1 MAKSGMVE
9 RNNKRARLIKGQ
21 AVKRAQLKTIAN
33 DRDLPLEDR
42 FGAVLKLAE
51 LPRNSSKVRFRN
63 RCLLTG
69 RPRGYYRKFK
79 ISRIC
84 LRQLAN
90 FGQLPGVTKASW

>member
-1 MAKSGMVE
+1 MAKTGMIE
-9 RNNKRARLIKGQ
+9 RNNKRGRMIKSQ
-21 AVKRAQLKTIAN
+21 ATKRAALKKITQ
-33 DRDLPLEDR
+33 DRDLSLEER
-42 FGAVLKLAE
+42 FGAILKLAE

-84 LRQLAN
+84 LRQLAG
-90 FGQLPGVTKASW
+90 FGQLPGVTKGSW